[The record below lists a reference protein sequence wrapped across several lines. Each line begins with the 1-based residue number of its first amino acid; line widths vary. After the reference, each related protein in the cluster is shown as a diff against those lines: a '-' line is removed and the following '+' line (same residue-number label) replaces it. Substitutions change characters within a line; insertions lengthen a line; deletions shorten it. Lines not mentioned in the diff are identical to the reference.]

1 MARRDALLRLHQRL
15 LARRDAL
22 RKILQGELNDLGS
35 GQRKDAMGDAADF
48 AFDTGSGEISSQ
60 LAELEARELA
70 QVERALERL
79 RQGTYGICE
88 SCGKRIPVAR
98 LNALPY
104 STYCIGCQRQLE
116 ANPDWRGLNRSGENW
131 AKVYEAESA
140 LEQEDKDV
148 DLSEIEMDIGNGG
161 R

>member
-1 MARRDALLRLHQRL
+1 MARRDALLKLHKRL
-15 LARRDAL
+15 LERRNAL
-22 RKILQGELNDLGS
+22 RQILAGELNDLGS
-35 GQRKDAMGDAADF
+35 TVRGDIGGDAADF

-70 QVERALERL
+70 QVERALQRL
-79 RQGTYGICE
+79 KQGTYGICE

-104 STYCIGCQRQLE
+104 STFCIDCQRELE
-116 ANPDWRGLNRSGENW
+116 ANPSAYNRRRSADWS
-131 AKVYEAESA
+131 KVYEAESS
-140 LEQEDKDV
+140 LDDKEV
-148 DLSEIEMDIGNGG
+148 DISEIEMDLSSSG